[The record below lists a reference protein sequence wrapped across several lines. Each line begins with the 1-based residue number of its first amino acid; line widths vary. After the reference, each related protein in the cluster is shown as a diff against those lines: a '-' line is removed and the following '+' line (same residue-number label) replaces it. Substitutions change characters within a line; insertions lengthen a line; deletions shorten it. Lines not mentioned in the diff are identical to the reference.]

1 MASEAY
7 EVGGQR
13 HIAPA
18 LEAGL
23 YVVATPIGNLA
34 DITIRALQT
43 LAAADL
49 ILCEDTR
56 TSHTLLARYAIATPR
71 RAYHEHNE
79 TALIDSVLARIG
91 KGEAVAL
98 ISDAGTPL
106 ISDPGLPLVR
116 AARERGIAVTAIPG
130 PSALLTA
137 LASAGLPTDRFTF
150 IGFLP
155 ARAAARARAL
165 EALAT
170 RPETLVFYEAAR
182 RLPATV
188 AALAE
193 TFGADRPAAVARE
206 LTKKF
211 ETHYAGTLGELAGRL
226 GEQDLRGEAVIV
238 VGGAPVAAD
247 AGEWRAALAELVAG
261 RPLKEAVDEIA
272 ETFGVSRREVYQQ
285 ALSLKRT
292 ADG

>member
-1 MASEAY
+1 MASEVY
-7 EVGGQR
+7 EIGGQR
-13 HIAPA
+13 HVAPA
-18 LEAGL
+18 LAAGL

-34 DITIRALQT
+34 DITLRALET
-43 LAAADL
+43 LAASDL

-56 TSHTLLARYAIATPR
+56 TSRTLLTRYAIATPR
-71 RAYHEHNE
+71 QAYHEHNE
-79 TALIDSVLARIG
+79 TGLIDAVLARIG

-116 AARERGIAVTAIPG
+116 AARERGIAVTALPG
-130 PSALLTA
+130 PSALLAA
-137 LASAGLPTDRFTF
+137 LATAGLPTDRFIF
-150 IGFLP
+150 VGFVP
-155 ARAAARARAL
+155 ARQAARAKTLAP
-165 EALAT
+165 LAT

-182 RLPATV
+182 RLPASL

-193 TFGADRPAAVARE
+193 AFGGDRPAAVARE

-226 GEQDLRGEAVIV
+226 TDADLKGEAVIV
-238 VGGAPVAAD
+238 VGGAPAAPD
-247 AGEWRAALAELVAG
+247 AGEWRAALAELVAD

-272 ETFGVSRREVYQQ
+272 ASFDVSRRQVYQA
-285 ALSLKRT
+285 ALSLRRA